1 MNILDEIKE
10 IAFKFIEKE
19 YEKYLMDNN
28 ILLIKEDNI
37 SNIINNFY
45 EKNKNILKTNIRSI
59 LKEKYKESYPS
70 ASVENIL
77 LDIFQDKDFNIKKTI
92 NELLYIQ
99 NKNLHKLELPI
110 INNSLN
116 LNISITNNF
125 VIINSS
131 NPKKNE
137 DINNIEIYEKIN
149 KYKFLYAIEDTILE
163 EIDNEEKINII
174 KNLILNKNKVNITLY
189 YIKKN

>member
-59 LKEKYKESYPS
+59 LKEKYKESYPN